1 MQQPIIHSTMIVSD
15 LHKLRIRKGGLV
27 PSFFIF
33 LKFIMYVCYRKCGAG
48 EEKERINR
56 KIPLEIIVELG
67 IIKGN

>member
-1 MQQPIIHSTMIVSD
+1 MIVSD

-56 KIPLEIIVELG
+56 
-67 IIKGN
+67 